1 MIKRKID
8 TYVQDFFEA
17 DKRALLLTGA
27 RQIGKTLIF
36 FDEVQ
41 RALSNIMDVKE
52 YHLQEAL
59 VLGNDNLCTSG
70 KITYAPIY
78 MMMFLQHQDSAPSYY
93 KVDVSML

>member
-8 TYVQDFFEA
+8 TYLQDFFEA

-27 RQIGKTLIF
+27 RQIGKTYA
-36 FDEVQ
+36 VH
-41 RALSNIMDVKE
+41 RVLSNIMDVKE

-59 VLGNDNLCTSG
+59 VFGNDNLRTSG

-78 MMMFLQHQDSAPSYY
+78 MMMFLQHQDKAPSYY